1 MSRRDARKSFGLK
14 PHKLRLFC
22 RLAGL
27 SAAGIVVAAMFFVL
41 GAGVR
46 LLLGPVSLGPFS
58 SQIAVAINDA
68 VPGFGIRYDS
78 ASLEWSRAEGRVNVA
93 ILGAR
98 VFDHRQRIIAQAPKA
113 EIDLAAAPLLA
124 GRLVVKRIAL
134 IGVQLTLVHTKEGTL
149 HLGIVGD
156 HGQGDLLA
164 RLRKILREGGG
175 RTSLQGFAVRRA
187 RLAFYDEPSGLFLVS
202 PSAQLQI
209 ALRSAKPDQ
218 VVANLDAQL
227 EVSGQPAQL
236 RAHLVIPHGNK
247 DASGDL
253 ELTGLEL
260 SALGRGAP
268 SLAFLKPYEL
278 KTSIRANFRLDRG
291 ATRLAF
297 ADFGVGAEGEVRVFN
312 HKLAIRSL
320 HVVGRYDGRTGRILI
335 DDASIS
341 GNNLFGHLRGWGNL
355 GFNAD
360 GGLETADVD
369 LDLDRLTLP
378 IPAHIPGGAIPA
390 YGELQADYSRAQRQL
405 TIKGFH
411 FVRGPLSAACT
422 GSVTFASGRSP
433 AISIR
438 GHIGALSARDLLQD
452 WPSDV
457 VGDARSWIAHNVSAG
472 EVGPVTIQINLQAGA
487 LDGPVLPDDAIAIK
501 FPISGATISYLDGLA
516 PLTAVAGNG
525 VLSGDAFHATVSSA
539 IATPPSGGVL
549 KLSAGSVAIN
559 NLHLPNNMV
568 HVRGHIEGALGDV
581 LSLIDMP
588 PLLYPSRFHIASK
601 TARGNA
607 SIELAV
613 KVPAQR
619 NVAMKD
625 VAIHVTG
632 KVSGLAL
639 SIGRH
644 RIRNGTAAF
653 SVNNSALQ
661 VVGRIGYA
669 GALLDASWNEN
680 FSSKDPVTTHISA
693 RGILDAAARAR
704 LGFDFG
710 DYLAGP
716 VAIQAELAGH
726 RGDIRAADIKAVLD
740 PATVTINVINYH
752 KPAGVP
758 ARMQL
763 YLRLDKGQIASGQ
776 MVLTGASLHG
786 QGTAKFNREGKLVK
800 LFMPQLHAGPRNDF
814 ALRVLDSRATGLK
827 ISVSGRSAD
836 GTGLDRLKL
845 NATHGHKAAPSELP
859 FQFNVDLDRL
869 ALHNGVV
876 LAPFA
881 FSASGVGNRPQTL
894 ALSGDLSKT
903 AKVSAD
909 ILVSSG
915 KRRLRL
921 QATDA
926 GLLLNGLFGFS
937 SIRGG
942 RLKLI
947 ATLSPKP
954 TPRELVAKRTI
965 DYRGVLHMMNF
976 TVIHQPFLARL
987 FSAGSLTGL
996 IDLMGGKG
1004 IAVDKLMAPFRMDAG
1019 ILDIT
1024 DARASGPA
1032 IGVTASGYFDRH
1044 SNKIALEGALVPI
1057 YGLNSVL
1064 GAIPVLGDV
1073 LVSKK
1078 GEGIF
1083 GFSYAV
1089 RGNAEEPNVS
1099 VNPLSVLAPGI
1110 LRRIFEGTPTAPSPR
1125 QPASGKK
1132 SVKRGA

>member
-1 MSRRDARKSFGLK
+1 MSRRDGRKSFGLK
-14 PHKLRLFC
+14 PHNLRIC
-22 RLAGL
+22 GRWAGL
-27 SAAGIVVAAMFFVL
+27 TAVGIVVAVVFFVL
-41 GAGVR
+41 GAGAR
-46 LLLGPVSLGPFS
+46 LLSGPVSLGPFS
-58 SQIAVAINDA
+58 GQIAQAINDA
-68 VPGFGIRYDS
+68 VPGLSVRFDS
-78 ASLEWSRAEGRVNVA
+78 AALEWSRAEGRVNVV

-113 EIDLAAAPLLA
+113 EIDLAAAPLVA

-134 IGVQLTLVHTKEGTL
+134 VGVQLTLVHTKDGAL

-156 HGQGDLLA
+156 HGQGDLIA
-164 RLRKILREGGG
+164 RLRKILTEESG
-175 RTSLQGFAVRRA
+175 RSSLQGFAVRRA
-187 RLAFYDEPSGLFLVS
+187 RFAFYDEPSGLFVVS
-202 PSAQLQI
+202 PSAQLLI
-209 ALRSAKPDQ
+209 ALRRTNPAQ
-218 VVANLDAQL
+218 MVANLDAKL
-227 EVSGQPAQL
+227 EVSGQPAQI
-236 RAHLVIPHGNK
+236 RAHLVMAQGNK
-247 DASGDL
+247 AASGDL

-268 SLAFLKPYEL
+268 LLSFLKPYAL
-278 KTSIRANFRLDRG
+278 STSIRVNFRLDEG

-297 ADFGVGAEGEVRVFN
+297 ADFGIGGHGEIHILHHR
-312 HKLAIRSL
+312 LEIRAL
-320 HVVGRYDGRTGRILI
+320 HLVGRYDGRTGRILL
-335 DDASIS
+335 DDASVS
-341 GNNLFGHLRGWGNL
+341 GKQLSGHLRGWGNL
-355 GFNAD
+355 GFDRHGSLKAVD
-360 GGLETADVD
+360 ID
-369 LDLDRLTLP
+369 LDLDQLMVRMPALLPGTLM
-378 IPAHIPGGAIPA
+378 PAH
-390 YGELQADYSRAQRQL
+390 GELRAHYSHDQRQI
-405 TIKGFH
+405 TINGFR
-411 FVRGPLSAACT
+411 FVRGPLSVALT
-422 GSVTFASGRSP
+422 GTVTLASGRSP

-438 GHIGALSARDLLQD
+438 GQLDALSVRDLLQD
-452 WPSDV
+452 WPLDV
-457 VGDARSWIAHNVSAG
+457 VGDARAWIAHNVSAG
-472 EVGPVTIQINLQAGA
+472 AVGPTTIKIDLSAGA

-501 FPISGATISYLDGLA
+501 FPIGGATISYLDGLA
-516 PLTAVAGNG
+516 PLTEVAGSA
-525 VLSGDAFHATVSSA
+525 VLSGDAFHATVNSA
-539 IATPPSGGVL
+539 IVTPPSGGVL
-549 KLSAGSVAIN
+549 KLSAGSVAIAS
-559 NLHLPNNMV
+559 LHLPSNVV
-568 HVRGHIEGALGDV
+568 HVQGHIEGALGDV

-588 PLLYPSRFHIASK
+588 PLHYPSRFHIASQ

-607 SIELAV
+607 SIDLAV
-613 KVPAQR
+613 NVPAQR
-619 NVAMKD
+619 NVAMRD
-625 VAIHVTG
+625 VTIHVKG
-632 KVSGLAL
+632 KVRGLAL

-644 RIRNGTAAF
+644 RIHNGTAAF
-653 SVNNSALQ
+653 TVNNTALQ
-661 VVGRIGYA
+661 VAGRIGYA
-669 GALLDASWNEN
+669 GALLDASWNED
-680 FSSKDPVTTHISA
+680 FSSKDPITTHIMA

-726 RGDIRAADIKAVLD
+726 RGNIRSADIKAVLN
-740 PATVTINVINYH
+740 PATVTLNVINYH

-763 YLRLDKGQIASGQ
+763 HLRLDQGQIASGQ

-786 QGTAKFNREGKLVK
+786 QGTAKFDSDGKLVK
-800 LFMPQLHAGPRNDF
+800 LVMPQLHAGPRNDF
-814 ALRVLDSRATGLK
+814 ALRVLNKPTTGLI

-845 NATHGHKAAPSELP
+845 TPSHGHKAGPSSLP
-859 FQFNVDLDRL
+859 FQFNANLDRL

-876 LAPFA
+876 LSPFA

-909 ILVSSG
+909 ILVSGG
-915 KRRLRL
+915 KRRVRL

-926 GLLLNGLFGFS
+926 GLLLNGLFGFR

-942 RLKLI
+942 RLELM

-954 TPRELVAKRTI
+954 TPRELAAKRTI
-965 DYRGVLHMMNF
+965 DYRGVMHMKDF
-976 TVIHQPFLARL
+976 TVIHQPFLTRL

-996 IDLMGGKG
+996 INLMGGKG

-1019 ILDIT
+1019 ILNIV

-1032 IGVTASGYFDRH
+1032 IGVTASGYFDRR
-1044 SNKIALEGALVPI
+1044 NNTIALEGALVPI

-1083 GFSYAV
+1083 GFSYDV
-1089 RGNAEEPNVS
+1089 RGDAEEPQVS

-1110 LRRIFEGTPTAPSPR
+1110 LRRIFEGTPTAPA
-1125 QPASGKK
+1125 PAKLAPETKNAKSG
-1132 SVKRGA
+1132 R